1 MAICKQSASSAL
13 FFCIVLTQ
21 HMLSSCLAV
30 PIITTSV
37 EIHSNSEGYVNEDS
51 QSVTTAPEPP
61 PTLTQRPFT
70 FEVYPEPQ
78 TLMRKVVTSGLYQ
91 QLRGGTTLPA
101 GVSWSPTALWNSTA
115 TNKTEA
121 CYQYLRDNGL
131 DQPSTSTGSC
141 AASYVCN
148 VTENLHR
155 FPAVLIHAECGG
167 SESKC
172 IDSYHTGFG
181 LIDGSRGNCQA
192 KSHHRVSFLVFTPQP
207 TAAPPATTE
216 GVANIQSKS
225 ATQGSGVLEPTGT
238 TLKQL
243 KGEWS
248 WYYEYLPLN
257 CQCKAK

>member
-13 FFCIVLTQ
+13 FFWIVLTQ
-21 HMLSSCLAV
+21 HIMFSSCLAI
-30 PIITTSV
+30 PITSPSDMDRSNDYV
-37 EIHSNSEGYVNEDS
+37 DVNTNSEGDVNDA
-51 QSVTTAPEPP
+51 TTAPEPP
-61 PTLTQRPFT
+61 PTTQRAFT
-70 FEVYPEPQ
+70 FEVYPEYQ

-91 QLRGGTTLPA
+91 QLRGGATLPA

-115 TNKTEA
+115 TNKTAA
-121 CYQYLRDNGL
+121 CHQYLRDNDL
-131 DQPSTSTGSC
+131 DQPSAGSC

-181 LIDGSRGNCQA
+181 FIDGSRGSCQA
-192 KSHHRVSFLVFTPQP
+192 KSHHRVSFLVFEPQP
-207 TAAPPATTE
+207 TAASSTE
-216 GVANIQSKS
+216 EVANTQKS
-225 ATQGSGVLEPTGT
+225 ATGSGVLEPTET

-243 KGEWS
+243 KGEWI